1 MERPADACPYP
12 KPFPEDFNGCPAFQ
26 PRQFIPLDTLYHPL
40 EPVITCRHLETRL
53 LRPRYRWYA
62 ACAVGDAEARQRW
75 ATGVGLARLQHIRAL
90 QLELGTVM
98 APFNRGLWEGK
109 GRQLEAL
116 RDSRDASKETAR
128 LRQLGSDA
136 VAALAVFLQS
146 HQQEFD
152 AVDIPITAAGEL
164 IKVAV
169 DRFIATQYSSEISFE
184 VPDDVLQR
192 FPASVRGFF
201 RPSAVTAE
209 TGSDL

>member
-1 MERPADACPYP
+1 MERPGDACPYR
-12 KPFPEDFNGCPAFQ
+12 KPFPEDFKECPAFQ

-62 ACAVGDAEARQRW
+62 ACGIGDASARERW
-75 ATGVGLARLQHIRAL
+75 AIDVGPARLERIRAL
-90 QLELGTVM
+90 QFKLATVM

-128 LRQLGSDA
+128 LRQLGSEA
-136 VAALAVFLQS
+136 ITALGGFLES
-146 HQQEFD
+146 HRQEFE
-152 AVDIPITAAGEL
+152 AVEIPITAATEL
-164 IKVAV
+164 IRLAV

-192 FPASVRGFF
+192 FPPAVRGFF

-209 TGSDL
+209 TGSEL